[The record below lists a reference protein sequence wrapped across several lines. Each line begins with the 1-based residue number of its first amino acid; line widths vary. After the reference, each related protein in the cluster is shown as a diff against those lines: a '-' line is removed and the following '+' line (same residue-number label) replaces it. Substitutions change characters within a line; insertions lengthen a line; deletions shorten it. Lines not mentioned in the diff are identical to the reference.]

1 MIFIAKFSDQVFKFS
16 INNSIKELLWLPI
29 SARKKLQTKP
39 IIDGVLR
46 SGVEGLSGLIIF
58 LLVVINIL
66 PESQIHFLSI
76 LSINRNYS
84 MGLEFIWISKRIY
97 ILYNEFDRK
106 SPIES

>member
-29 SARKKLQTKP
+29 SAKKKLQTKP

-46 SGVEGLSGLIIF
+46 SSVEGLSGLIIF

-66 PESQIHFLSI
+66 PESQIHF
-76 LSINRNYS
+76 
-84 MGLEFIWISKRIY
+84 
-97 ILYNEFDRK
+97 
-106 SPIES
+106 